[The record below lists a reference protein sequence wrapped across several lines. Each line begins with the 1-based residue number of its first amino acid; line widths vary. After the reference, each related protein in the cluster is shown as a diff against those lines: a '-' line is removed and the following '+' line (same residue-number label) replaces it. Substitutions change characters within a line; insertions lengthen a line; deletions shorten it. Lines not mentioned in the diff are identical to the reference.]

1 MKKIL
6 IVDDDA
12 NILRLV
18 HMSLDEEGYELHQAE
33 DGESALDTARRVRP
47 DLVVLDL
54 MLPDKWG
61 YAVCEEIKK
70 DPETQNALVLILTA
84 RGSSPSR
91 ALGGLKGADDYMV
104 KPFQPRALREK
115 IKKLLDRG
123 GASAHT

>member
-1 MKKIL
+1 VKKIL

-12 NILRLV
+12 NVLRLV
-18 HMSLDEEGYELHQAE
+18 RMSLEDEGYELHEAE
-33 DGESALDTARRVRP
+33 DGEGALEMAGRLKP

-70 DPETQNALVLILTA
+70 NPETRRTLVLILTA

-91 ALGGLKGADDYMV
+91 ALGDLKGADDYMV
-104 KPFQPRALREK
+104 KPFQPRVLREK
-115 IKKLLDRG
+115 IRKLLGRDR
-123 GASAHT
+123 A

>member
-1 MKKIL
+1 VKKIL

-12 NILRLV
+12 NIVRLV
-18 HMSLDEEGYELHQAE
+18 RMSLEEEGYELREAQ
-33 DGESALDTARRVRP
+33 DGERALQAAKQIRP

-70 DPETQNALVLILTA
+70 DPDTQNALILILTA

-91 ALGGLKGADDYMV
+91 ARGGLKGADDYMV

-123 GASAHT
+123 GASAGS